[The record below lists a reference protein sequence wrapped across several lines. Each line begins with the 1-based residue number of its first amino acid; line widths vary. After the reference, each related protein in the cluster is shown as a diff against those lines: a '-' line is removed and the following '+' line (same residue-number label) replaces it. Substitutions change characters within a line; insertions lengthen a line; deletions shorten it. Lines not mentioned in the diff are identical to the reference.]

1 MHFRI
6 IVIVRYGIWFPVFS
20 LNFGLQALHSGFL
33 PLWGIFLH
41 SFISCFTWL
50 VCASSALFGVL
61 HPVYWLHSFCTSPLF
76 FVKASAYHLFFP
88 PSFCLLDFFVLQ
100 FVSFCIFF
108 FFVLWAPV
116 CSHNITLYFLF
127 LPNLLHDKYCFMLKS
142 QHNTK
147 D

>member
-20 LNFGLQALHSGFL
+20 LNFSLQALHSGFL

-41 SFISCFTWL
+41 SFISCFYVVGLCL
-50 VCASSALFGVL
+50 VCLVR
-61 HPVYWLHSFCTSPLF
+61 SFTS
-76 FVKASAYHLFFP
+76 
-88 PSFCLLDFFVLQ
+88 CLLIAFILYLSFVLCQ
-100 FVSFCIFF
+100 SFCIPPLFSSFILPVGFFCFAVCFLLYFF